1 MEALRNRGFWFD
13 MICFAAIIVVMVT
26 ACVQIR
32 KYAGIAYD
40 FGSNIVRTD
49 AKDKGE
55 DILTIEVVIDD
66 TMDITAVAELLQDS
80 GVIANSQAFAVQA
93 RLGGYAGKII
103 PGTYV
108 LNSGMTTEQI
118 LETRLEQNMA
128 GQTDFYEGRPDME
141 RGERLAAFIESMEAA
156 APPFLRELEK
166 EALAEGIPIIR
177 PRTQGLIRFFITMTR
192 PGRILEVGTA
202 TGFSALLMDHWA
214 PAGCRITTMEKMPD
228 RISQARANFRR
239 YGADGRITLL
249 EGDAMELLPRLEGP
263 FDLIFMDAAKGQYIH
278 YLPEIK
284 RLLPV
289 GGLLIS
295 DNILQQEELLESRF
309 AVTRRNRTIY
319 KRMREYL
326 RAITGDPDLQT
337 LILELGDGAAV
348 TYRKA

>member
-1 MEALRNRGFWFD
+1 MTSVSG
-13 MICFAAIIVVMVT
+13 
-26 ACVQIR
+26 R
-32 KYAGIAYD
+32 K
-40 FGSNIVRTD
+40 
-49 AKDKGE
+49 
-55 DILTIEVVIDD
+55 
-66 TMDITAVAELLQDS
+66 
-80 GVIANSQAFAVQA
+80 
-93 RLGGYAGKII
+93 
-103 PGTYV
+103 
-108 LNSGMTTEQI
+108 
-118 LETRLEQNMA
+118 ETRLEQNMA

-177 PRTQGLIRFFITMTR
+177 PRT
-192 PGRILEVGTA
+192 
-202 TGFSALLMDHWA
+202 LLMDHWA